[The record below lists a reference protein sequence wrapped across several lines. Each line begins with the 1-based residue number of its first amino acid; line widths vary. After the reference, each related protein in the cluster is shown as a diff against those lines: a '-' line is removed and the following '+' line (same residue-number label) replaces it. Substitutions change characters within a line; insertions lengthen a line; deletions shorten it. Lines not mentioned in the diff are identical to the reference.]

1 MQLLVWLHTIA
12 ISVTAKSQI
21 AVRIPPSLLEAL
33 NRYVEETGIT
43 KTEVIVSAIA
53 AYLDCGSEIAWKIV
67 SINLNVV
74 RLI

>member
-1 MQLLVWLHTIA
+1 M
-12 ISVTAKSQI
+12 AKSQI

-53 AYLDCGSEIAWKIV
+53 AYLYCGSEIPYSCCRRKETQTQPLLA
-67 SINLNVV
+67 NGAY
-74 RLI
+74 